1 VARRYAANDR
11 SGYLRRVVYVI
22 GPDGKVRYR
31 NLRFNALDPKH
42 YADLGAAVRRARTG

>member
-1 VARRYAANDR
+1 
-11 SGYLRRVVYVI
+11 VV

-42 YADLGAAVRRARTG
+42 YAELGAAVRKSQGG